1 VVEDLRKILPAL
13 AADDCNG
20 KIRLRLVLDRLRAI
34 ASDPKDPQ
42 RATAADLLKDL
53 VVSLFGGLSVTDYK
67 LPQFR

>member
-1 VVEDLRKILPAL
+1 VVEDLR
-13 AADDCNG
+13 

-53 VVSLFGGLSVTDYK
+53 AAGAQVSGGS
-67 LPQFR
+67 